1 MVDSLHYELK
11 EKDREVQDRDD
22 ICDFLRA
29 EIRKYDIQARV
40 QEEMLTVE
48 AKSLLQQMTEK
59 EAEIAE
65 VRRMIARRSRGVLI

>member
-65 VRRMIARRSRGVLI
+65 VRTMIACRSRGVLI